1 MGVEIVKNALGT
13 AKLKASPFIFQLRKH
28 LPEILV
34 GTGAVSVVGGTVLA
48 CKATLKA
55 RDILDEPVVTE
66 ITVEDED
73 GEEEIIEA
81 IRRDYKETKKYVMD
95 TVNKNHNKKMCYCKW
110 CCKRITPAQAA
121 KTGGLCADCN
131 SDTLPKY

>member
-1 MGVEIVKNALGT
+1 MEERILRPKDLVKVTAIFSIPLETLRQMNEQRLLDVE
-13 AKLKASPFIFQLRKH
+13 FIRK
-28 LPEILV
+28 
-34 GTGAVSVVGGTVLA
+34 VLMRQDYLNY
-48 CKATLKA
+48 KKY
-55 RDILDEPVVTE
+55 IKGKPKY
-66 ITVEDED
+66 

>member
-1 MGVEIVKNALGT
+1 MEERILRPKDLVKVTAIFNIPLETLRQMNEQRLLDVE
-13 AKLKASPFIFQLRKH
+13 FIRK
-28 LPEILV
+28 
-34 GTGAVSVVGGTVLA
+34 VLMRQDYLNY
-48 CKATLKA
+48 KKY
-55 RDILDEPVVTE
+55 IKGKPKY
-66 ITVEDED
+66 